1 VICCRADQE
10 ESGLMLSTS
19 DLAVIAVLAAGI
31 DVADIVRI
39 AQQQPSEILLAQLM
53 PVMPA
58 PQQPHPDIQ
67 AGRDWLDRK
76 SADRERE
83 FLQQQRQRGE
93 ERRDLLLERR
103 LDAARG
109 LRREG
114 DSRR

>member
-1 VICCRADQE
+1 
-10 ESGLMLSTS
+10 MLSTS

-31 DVADIVRI
+31 EVADIVRI
-39 AQQQPSEILLAQLM
+39 AQQQQPSEILPAQLM

-103 LDAARG
+103 LDANRG

-114 DSRR
+114 DPRR

>member
-1 VICCRADQE
+1 
-10 ESGLMLSTS
+10 MLSTS

-39 AQQQPSEILLAQLM
+39 AQQQQPSEILPAQLM

-103 LDAARG
+103 LDANRG

-114 DSRR
+114 DPRR